1 MKRVLAALLGVLVVL
16 GATLYVFVVRPLLR
30 PSDVTAVAESALTT
44 EDLLLLGGINV
55 KQAVFLERWFLGTP
69 RVSTEQSVPTPAVA
83 DRTLFDHLR
92 VAGVDARHDVDYAL
106 YAVYPAVAEATRHAV
121 VLLGRFDPTSINA
134 YLTRELR
141 AMPRAGAG
149 PASYEV
155 VRTDPTTCQ
164 PGATW
169 IVTVAPEWVVLADA
183 ASHTIL
189 LPRLA
194 SPPRE
199 NREQLGWWRSLARAD
214 VASVG
219 ITSLDRL
226 ETGASQP
233 FVKSS
238 AKALAAEGGAFGR
251 LYLGLGVKPVP
262 PQGVL
267 RVVIDAKDPG
277 RVAEQIKAWELAVNT
292 SRVRWKDSMPS
303 VAALYD
309 SLKVRADGSRST
321 IEFTVDRTLAANSQR
336 VINELL
342 AAALGGLG
350 VRVSG
355 PAAPPPAERID
366 TEPLAFVPS
375 VTPGSLPAYDPQ
387 APFAEEVDQVQGP
400 FGLRLGELRLSA
412 DPAVGLELVIEGF
425 AKEIPNLGA
434 SDERVRLVLDSVK
447 SAGGQELLR
456 PEVCGRERNTQP
468 VPFKTWGSHRL
479 KATKAVR
486 LIAGA
491 DPRALQSA
499 SGRVQL
505 RLPTR
510 TEVVSL
516 EHPKPGASVDKYGA
530 IFTVTKVE
538 GGTLSYQIAG
548 ARDRVL
554 VFRALNSK
562 GQPLA
567 SPSSFSS
574 DFLFGDGVSGQKD
587 YAGLIDRLEVVFA
600 ADEEALE
607 LPFMLTD
614 FAPAGRA
621 EPVTL
626 DRTPP
631 FRPYS
636 SQALQREYA
645 RSGRGGGA
653 GLEPFELSLD
663 KVQSFFA
670 LKLDVTLRSPEVP
683 NFQKA
688 FGVGR
693 LRLTR
698 MQLKDGTAIVP
709 PPIEAANPAAAIRSK
724 WESAIRFGGTPKD
737 GSLSTAL
744 SFYIDSK
751 AKPED
756 LKAVQGVLT
765 FWFPKALDTLV
776 LDDLT
781 VGRQAQR
788 GDLTVTVVARGRRSV
803 TLQTNRD
810 GDRVYY
816 IRLIGADGQARAFF
830 GPSITEAPDGAWRF
844 ELSPLNPPVRAE
856 IILAREVDQKS
867 YPVTLTPDPQPK

>member
-1 MKRVLAALLGVLVVL
+1 MKRALAALLCVLVVL
-16 GATLYVFVVRPLLR
+16 GAALYLFVVRPLLR
-30 PSDVTAVAESALTT
+30 PSDLTAVAENALAT

-69 RVSTEQSVPTPAVA
+69 RVSTVHVGPPPAGA
-83 DRTLFDHLR
+83 DRTLLEHLR

-106 YAVYPAVAEATRHAV
+106 YAVYPAAAEATRHAV
-121 VLLGRFDPTSINA
+121 VLLGRFNPTAINA
-134 YLTRELR
+134 YLTRDLH
-141 AMPRAGAG
+141 ATPRAGAG
-149 PASYEV
+149 PASYPASYEV

-169 IVTVAPEWVVLADA
+169 IVTVAPEWIVLADPG
-183 ASHTIL
+183 SHTAL

-194 SPPRE
+194 SPSPE
-199 NREQLGWWRSLARAD
+199 KTEQLGWWRSLARAD
-214 VASVG
+214 VAGVG
-219 ITSLDRL
+219 IMSPDRL

-238 AKALAAEGGAFGR
+238 AKALAAEAGAVAR

-267 RVVIDAKDPG
+267 RIVIDAKDPA
-277 RVAEQIKAWELAVNT
+277 RVTEQIKGWEQAVNT
-292 SRVRWKDSMPS
+292 SRARWKDSMPS

-309 SLKVRADGSRST
+309 SLKVHADGSRST

-355 PAAPPPAERID
+355 PAAAPPAERID
-366 TEPLAFVPS
+366 TEPVAFVPS
-375 VTPGSLPAYDPQ
+375 IAPGSLPAYDPQ
-387 APFAEEVDQVQGP
+387 APFAEEVDQIQGP
-400 FGLRLGELRLSA
+400 FGLRLGELRVSA

-434 SDERVRLVLDSVK
+434 GDERVRFVLDSVK
-447 SAGGQELLR
+447 STGGQELLR
-456 PEVCGRERNTQP
+456 PEVCGRERNSQP
-468 VPFKTWGSHRL
+468 APFKTWGSHRL
-479 KATKAVR
+479 KATKTVR

-491 DPRALQSA
+491 DPRALQST

-510 TEVVSL
+510 TEVVGL
-516 EHPKPGASVDKYGA
+516 DHPKAGASVDKYGT

-538 GGTLSYQIAG
+538 GGTVSYQIAG

-554 VFRALNSK
+554 LFRALNSN

-574 DFLFGDGVSGQKD
+574 DFMFGDGVSGQKN
-587 YAGLIDRLEVVFA
+587 YAGSVDRLEVVFA
-600 ADEEALE
+600 ADEQAME
-607 LPFMLTD
+607 LPFTLTD
-614 FAPAGRA
+614 FAPAGKA
-621 EPVTL
+621 EPVRL
-626 DRTPP
+626 DPTPP

-636 SQALQREYA
+636 SQALQREY
-645 RSGRGGGA
+645 RRD
-653 GLEPFELSLD
+653 PFELSLD
-663 KVQSFFA
+663 KVQSFFG
-670 LKLDVTLRSPEVP
+670 LRLDVTLRSPEVP

-698 MQLKDGTAIVP
+698 MQLKDGTVIVP
-709 PPIEAANPAAAIRSK
+709 PPNEAANLAGAIRSR
-724 WESAIRFGGTPKD
+724 WESAIRFGGMPKD

-744 SFYIDSK
+744 NFYIDSK

-756 LKAVQGVLT
+756 LQAVHGVLT
-765 FWFPKALDTLV
+765 LRFPKALDTLA

-788 GDLTVTVVARGRRSV
+788 GDLTVTVVARGRKSV

-816 IRLIGADGQARAFF
+816 IRLIGADGQALAFS
-830 GPSITEAPDGAWRF
+830 GPNITEAPDGAWRF
-844 ELSPLNPPVRAE
+844 ELSLLNPPVRAE

-867 YPVTLTPDPQPK
+867 YPVTLTTR

>member
-1 MKRVLAALLGVLVVL
+1 MKRALAALLCVLVVL
-16 GATLYVFVVRPLLR
+16 GATLYLFVVRPLLR
-30 PSDVTAVAESALTT
+30 PSDLTAIAENALAT

-69 RVSTEQSVPTPAVA
+69 RVPTGQVVPTPAVA
-83 DRTLFDHLR
+83 DRTLFEHLR

-106 YAVYPAVAEATRHAV
+106 YAVYPAAAEATRHAV
-121 VLLGRFDPTSINA
+121 VLLGRFNPTAINA
-134 YLTRELR
+134 YLTRDLH
-141 AMPRAGAG
+141 ATPRAGAG

-155 VRTDPTTCQ
+155 VRPDSTTCQ

-169 IVTVAPEWVVLADA
+169 IVTVTPAWIVLADP
-183 ASHTIL
+183 ASHTTL

-194 SPPRE
+194 SPPPE
-199 NREQLGWWRSLARAD
+199 NREELGWWRSLARAD

-219 ITSLDRL
+219 IMRPDRL

-233 FVKSS
+233 FVKGS
-238 AKALAAEGGAFGR
+238 AKALAAEAGAVSR

-267 RVVIDAKDPG
+267 RIVIDAKDPA
-277 RVAEQIKAWELAVNT
+277 RVTEQIKGWEQAVNS
-292 SRVRWKDSMPS
+292 SRARWKDSMPS
-303 VAALYD
+303 VAALHD
-309 SLKVRADGSRST
+309 SLKVHADGSRSS
-321 IEFTVDRTLAANSQR
+321 IEFTVDRTLATNSQR

-342 AAALGGLG
+342 AAALGGFG

-355 PAAPPPAERID
+355 PAATPPAEQID
-366 TEPLAFVPS
+366 TAPVGFVPS
-375 VTPGSLPAYDPQ
+375 IAPGSLPAYDPQ
-387 APFAEEVDQVQGP
+387 APFAEEVDQIQGP

-447 SAGGQELLR
+447 STGGHELLR
-456 PEVCGRERNTQP
+456 PEVCGRERNPQP
-468 VPFKTWGSHRL
+468 APFRTWGSHRL
-479 KATKAVR
+479 KATKTVR

-491 DPRALQSA
+491 DPRALQSV

-510 TEVVSL
+510 TEVVGL
-516 EHPKPGASVDKYGA
+516 DQPKAGASVDKYGA

-538 GGTLSYQIAG
+538 GGTVSYQIAG

-554 VFRALNSK
+554 LFRALNSK

-574 DFLFGDGVSGQKD
+574 DFMFGDGVSGQKN
-587 YAGLIDRLEVVFA
+587 YAGVVDRLEVVFA
-600 ADEEALE
+600 ADEQAME
-607 LPFMLTD
+607 LPFTLTD
-614 FAPAGRA
+614 FALTGRA
-621 EPVTL
+621 EPVVVL
-626 DRTPP
+626 DQTPP

-636 SQALQREYA
+636 YQALQREYA
-645 RSGRGGGA
+645 RSGRGSA

-663 KVQSFFA
+663 KVQSFFG
-670 LKLDVTLRSPEVP
+670 LKLDVTFRSPEVP

-698 MQLKDGTAIVP
+698 VQLQDGTAIVP
-709 PPIEAANPAAAIRSK
+709 VQSEAANPAARIQSR
-724 WESAIRFGGTPKD
+724 WESAIRFDGTPKD

-744 SFYIDSK
+744 SFYIDSR

-756 LKAVQGVLT
+756 VKAAQGVLT
-765 FWFPKALDTLV
+765 LRFPKVLDTLG

-781 VGRQAQR
+781 VGRKAQL
-788 GDLTVTVVARGRRSV
+788 GDLTVTVAARGRKSV

-816 IRLIGADGQARAFF
+816 IRLIGADGQALAFS

-844 ELSPLNPPVRAE
+844 ELSLLTPPVRAE

-867 YPVTLTPDPQPK
+867 YPVTLTTK